1 MPRRFF
7 QHNRD
12 FPAKRCRFSALTEH
26 PAFTLALALAVGVVA
41 QSLARH
47 LRVPGIVV
55 LLAAGAGL
63 GPDGLG
69 WVRPDAL
76 GAGLI
81 ATVEL
86 AVAVILFEGGLNLE
100 ITRLRREQA
109 AIRRLVTWGALITL
123 VGGALAAYWIFAWP
137 IMRSLLF
144 GSLVVVTGPTVIGP
158 IVRELRLKPRVA
170 TVLEAEGVLIDP
182 VGAILAV
189 LLLELATA
197 PDTETQ
203 LGGAVTFLLQFGF
216 GAGAGALTGY
226 AIAGVLRVRRL
237 VPEGLENGFVLAA
250 VLLLFQACD
259 AVVHESGILAVTV
272 AGVVVGNLRSRVD
285 RDLREFKDQLT
296 VLLIGLLF
304 VLLAAD
310 VRIAEVQALGLEG
323 VMLVAALVFV
333 VRPIGVWLC
342 TMGSDL
348 TTRERLFVSWI
359 APRGIVAAAVAS
371 VTANALVESGDA
383 EGTALR
389 ALVFLTI
396 AGTVLLAGFTAAPVA
411 SLLGVRLP
419 SRDRV
424 AILGASGLGQKL
436 GEWLRDRGGSVV
448 FLDSNPEHV
457 RRTQEAGFTVV
468 FGDAVQE
475 RTMLRARF
483 ESVGSVVG
491 LTPNQVLNSVYAS
504 RSRELFGVP
513 HAYIAVMRAGTG
525 IAPDLVQKGDARVL
539 FEGPHDAERWE
550 VRVRHGDVEV
560 EEWVVG
566 DPPEEPLASKLGER
580 AVIFGHRRGKTSEP
594 MHAGIRLA
602 KGDGIAVAIYRPER
616 EEAEE
621 ALRSLGFTPAEDA
634 PA

>member
-1 MPRRFF
+1 M
-7 QHNRD
+7 
-12 FPAKRCRFSALTEH
+12 TEH
-26 PAFTLALALAVGVVA
+26 PAFTLALALAVGIVA

-47 LRVPGIVV
+47 LRVPGIVL

-69 WVRPDAL
+69 WVQPDAL
-76 GAGLI
+76 GVGLI
-81 ATVEL
+81 ATVQL

-100 ITRLRREQA
+100 ISRLRREQA
-109 AIRRLVTWGALITL
+109 AIRRLVTWGALFTL
-123 VGGALAAYWIFAWP
+123 AGGAIAAHLIFGWP
-137 IMRSLLF
+137 VMRSLLF

-158 IVRELRLKPRVA
+158 LVRELRLKPRVA

-189 LLLELATA
+189 LLLELAIA

-203 LGGAVTFLLQFGF
+203 LGGGVTFFLQFGF
-216 GAGAGALTGY
+216 GAGAGVVTGY
-226 AIAGVLRVRRL
+226 ALAGILRVRRL
-237 VPEGLENGFVLAA
+237 IPEGLENGFVLAA

-259 AVVHESGILAVTV
+259 ALVHESGILAVTV

-296 VLLIGLLF
+296 ILLIGLLF

-310 VRIAEVQALGLEG
+310 VRIAEVQALGARGLA
-323 VMLVAALVFV
+323 LVAALVLV
-333 VRPIGVWLC
+333 VRPLGVWLC

-348 TTRERLFVSWI
+348 TTKERLFVSWI

-371 VTANALVESGDA
+371 VTANALIESGDA
-383 EGTALR
+383 GGNELR

-396 AGTVLLAGFTAAPVA
+396 AGTVVLAGFTAGPVA

-424 AILGASGLGQKL
+424 AILGASGLGLKL
-436 GEWLRDRGGSVV
+436 GEWLRSVGVPVV
-448 FLDSNPEHV
+448 FLDSNAEHV
-457 RRTQEAGFTVV
+457 RQAEESGFSVV

-504 RSRELFGVP
+504 RSREFFGVP
-513 HAYIAVMRAGTG
+513 QAYIAVMRAGTG
-525 IAPDLVQKGDARVL
+525 IAPDLVQKGDARTL

-550 VRVRHGDVEV
+550 VRVRHGDVAV
-560 EEWVVG
+560 EEWVV
-566 DPPEEPLASKLGER
+566 EEPPTDSLETKTGER
-580 AVIFGHRRGKTSEP
+580 LVFLGHHRGKTAGP
-594 MHAGIRLA
+594 MHAGIKLA
-602 KGDGIAVAIYRPER
+602 KGDRVAVAIFETDRS
-616 EEAEE
+616 EAEE
-621 ALRSLGFTPAEDA
+621 VLRTLGFEPAVPAE
-634 PA
+634 PAD